1 MAMEPCSSFSFSF
14 APTLWGIK
22 NYFSQLHE
30 IVTIFTLVARLNFE
44 LSCNKGLVR
53 AITFVFF
60 LCSGLKGI
68 LPNSLSFHFP
78 LCACVCVCFSWGFG
92 LLKKSPI
99 LCVWH
104 IHFFNDTSQRT
115 QSHLTPL
122 QKQNNIFWTKRE
134 MIILCNVHLAHVWA
148 CVCVYKKQESFIF
161 QWHFAKETSNS
172 ISYCKEINLHFIITF
187 LHEKRAEPLALV
199 HIGRN
204 SRFQAS
210 HIQGR
215 PWQFIPF
222 HHLSPIQSMLSSS
235 KSIPCYEISFKASKV
250 SFPPTPKLGPRFLNL
265 TSNSYPRPFFIAPNK
280 SSKSQE
286 LFTSSSAPTP
296 TPESSSKLKR

>member
-1 MAMEPCSSFSFSF
+1 MAIEPCSSFSFSF

-22 NYFSQLHE
+22 NYFSQLRE
-30 IVTIFTLVARLNFE
+30 IVHIFTLVARLNFE

-60 LCSGLKGI
+60 LCSALKGI

-78 LCACVCVCFSWGFG
+78 LCVCVCVCFFG
-92 LLKKSPI
+92 GLVCWKN
-99 LCVWH
+99 H
-104 IHFFNDTSQRT
+104 IS
-115 QSHLTPL
+115 
-122 QKQNNIFWTKRE
+122 
-134 MIILCNVHLAHVWA
+134 
-148 CVCVYKKQESFIF
+148 CVCDTFISLMTRLKEPNPTSLPSKNKQYFLDKERNDHTFQCALSPCVGMCVCLQKKQESFIF

-187 LHEKRAEPLALV
+187 LHEKRAEPLA
-199 HIGRN
+199 IGRN
-204 SRFQAS
+204 GRFQAS

-235 KSIPCYEISFKASKV
+235 KIHPMLWNFIQSIQSVLSTNSKV
-250 SFPPTPKLGPRFLNL
+250 GTPIPKPD
-265 TSNSYPRPFFIAPNK
+265 I
-280 SSKSQE
+280 
-286 LFTSSSAPTP
+286 
-296 TPESSSKLKR
+296 